1 MSLKPPCL
9 VGALSFITFLVLGCA
24 RHQERPMI
32 TAVGLS
38 PANRCDP
45 PGIPYYLPKPLLV
58 VAKNTR
64 HIDESKVG
72 LTAPVP
78 IPAGF
83 DNQAA
88 YADIKANVTVPGT
101 SATPASSGNTAF
113 DQNITGGSSS
123 AAQSMVAESM
133 TPSAALDDGIE
144 PDSFFTYQVIFVP
157 DLTQKYGLQITGG
170 AGEFRAAMNMV
181 NGWMYTGMGPF
192 YLKDSSSAQNAMST
206 GIASMYAGRGAADV
220 LNEIGGLTTAIG
232 NLPKAQEG
240 GGFDSASDMAQTF
253 EAIAAAAKIEQM
265 VPATMLNY
273 AEVYIYEPVLTIDG
287 QNTEWRLVAEHH
299 FDRDY
304 FTSTDPAKTAEAKA
318 SIITSMIDALQKRQV
333 QQTSQYPPNKQNDT
347 VASQSYNE
355 AERKQESSDY
365 GSRPIE
371 SAPTT
376 LLNPN
381 QVDNLP
387 EPPKL
392 SLPLVPPLK
401 ETQTNQESTD
411 DDDATEIDIDI
422 NTGENPRSA
431 HQPLG
436 LRSLLQKPQPRIK
449 NRIVTQHQEQV
460 N

>member
-1 MSLKPPCL
+1 
-9 VGALSFITFLVLGCA
+9 
-24 RHQERPMI
+24 MI

-101 SATPASSGNTAF
+101 SATPA
-113 DQNITGGSSS
+113 
-123 AAQSMVAESM
+123 AAGTTTFNQTLTNDPSDPSRSMVAESM
-133 TPSAALDDGIE
+133 MPAGTIDDGIE

-232 NLPKAQEG
+232 QLPSSTEG
-240 GGFDSASDMAQTF
+240 GGFESASEMARAF
-253 EAIAAAAKIEQM
+253 EAIADAARVEQR

-273 AEVYIYEPVLTIDG
+273 AEVYIYEPVLTLDG
-287 QNTEWRLVAEHH
+287 QSTEWRLVAEHH

-304 FTSTDPAKTAEAKA
+304 FTSDDPVKTAEAKTE
-318 SIITSMIDALQKRQV
+318 IITSMINALQDRQP
-333 QQTSQYPPNKQNDT
+333 QPQPQPQKTPAPQPNAAGPENSYG
-347 VASQSYNE
+347 ASD
-355 AERKQESSDY
+355 RKN
-365 GSRPIE
+365 E
-371 SAPTT
+371 SADINTDPNSINRVPSSILEQDKPET
-376 LLNPN
+376 LPVPL
-381 QVDNLP
+381 
-387 EPPKL
+387 KL
-392 SLPLVPPLK
+392 QPPLIPPVL
-401 ETQTNQESTD
+401 QSQPSQEGTD
-411 DDDATEIDIDI
+411 ADRPAAIDIDI
-422 NTGENPRSA
+422 NTGDTTRPA

-436 LRSLLQKPQPRIK
+436 LRSLLQKPQARIK
-449 NRIVTQHQEQV
+449 TRVVNQQQEQV